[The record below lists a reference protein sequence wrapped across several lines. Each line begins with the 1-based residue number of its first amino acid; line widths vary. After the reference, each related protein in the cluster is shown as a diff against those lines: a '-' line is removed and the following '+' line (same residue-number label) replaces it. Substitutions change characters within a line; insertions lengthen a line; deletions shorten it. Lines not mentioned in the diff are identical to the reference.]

1 MKIEKLKLHNFKRFE
16 SLEISFDD
24 DLNIFIG
31 DNESGKSTIL
41 QAIDIV
47 IRGSRHMVEEIGLEQ
62 LFNKDVI
69 ERYMSSSQL
78 LMENLPCLNA
88 ELFLQDTGDPFLNG
102 INNSEGRDYDGIRII
117 CEPDTDYSEA
127 INNILSSESPSF
139 PFEYYKISFT
149 TFSGGFY
156 NGHNRPMR
164 SIFVDNSAIGSDFAM
179 NQYIK
184 DVFKSALSEEE
195 RTSARFEYHSAK
207 NNYRD
212 NSLAKYNAKLSGY
225 EFAIKDSPK
234 YNLDT
239 DLTIEES
246 GIDIFNKGTGRQC
259 FIKAELALK
268 QVDDNLDVIL
278 IEEPETHLSHINM
291 NKMINTIQ
299 GSKGKQLFIATHSN
313 LISTRLDL
321 RKCIL
326 LNSSSTGYALM
337 KTLPEDT
344 AKFFM
349 KAPDNNM
356 LQYILSKKS
365 ILVEGDAE
373 FMLMDRFCKKVLG
386 KDLAE
391 AGLDVIAVDGRCF
404 KRYLEISKVLN
415 IKTAV
420 ITDNDKDYQRNIQ
433 DFYEGY
439 MNAEHQNIKV
449 FADEC
454 DERYTFEVC
463 VNRENL
469 EYCKSLFESRCRTNS
484 VEDYMLANKAEC
496 AFVIASDTADKLVV
510 PEYIKKA
517 LQWIEN

>member
-1 MKIEKLKLHNFKRFE
+1 
-16 SLEISFDD
+16 
-24 DLNIFIG
+24 
-31 DNESGKSTIL
+31 
-41 QAIDIV
+41 
-47 IRGSRHMVEEIGLEQ
+47 
-62 LFNKDVI
+62 
-69 ERYMSSSQL
+69 
-78 LMENLPCLNA
+78 
-88 ELFLQDTGDPFLNG
+88 
-102 INNSEGRDYDGIRII
+102 
-117 CEPDTDYSEA
+117 
-127 INNILSSESPSF
+127 
-139 PFEYYKISFT
+139 
-149 TFSGGFY
+149 
-156 NGHNRPMR
+156 
-164 SIFVDNSAIGSDFAM
+164 
-179 NQYIK
+179 
-184 DVFKSALSEEE
+184 
-195 RTSARFEYHSAK
+195 
-207 NNYRD
+207 
-212 NSLAKYNAKLSGY
+212 
-225 EFAIKDSPK
+225 
-234 YNLDT
+234 
-239 DLTIEES
+239 
-246 GIDIFNKGTGRQC
+246 
-259 FIKAELALK
+259 
-268 QVDDNLDVIL
+268 
-278 IEEPETHLSHINM
+278 M

-326 LNSSSTGYALM
+326 LNSSSSGYALM